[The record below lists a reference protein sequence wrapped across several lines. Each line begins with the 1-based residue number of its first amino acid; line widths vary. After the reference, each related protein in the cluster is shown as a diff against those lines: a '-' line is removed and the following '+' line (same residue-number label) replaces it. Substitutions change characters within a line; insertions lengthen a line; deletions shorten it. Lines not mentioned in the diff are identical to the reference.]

1 MSSTSP
7 LPTTPHPDAAVA
19 ALKPQPT
26 DAPDAPPVAATTSRG
41 ATPASNCT
49 PPPIKKPKKTRRKNR
64 NPCTNNGCTE
74 KFFNIVELE
83 MHLACCPHRPEAA
96 APTPSLT
103 LAQRGL
109 GGGAFDK
116 MKRIDEHADT

>member
-7 LPTTPHPDAAVA
+7 PPPTPHPDAAVA

-26 DAPDAPPVAATTSRG
+26 DAPDAPLVAATTSRG
-41 ATPASNCT
+41 ATPASDCT
-49 PPPIKKPKKTRRKNR
+49 PPPTKTPKNKRRNV
-64 NPCTNNGCTE
+64 CTNPECG
-74 KFFNIVELE
+74 KRFKSLIKLE

-116 MKRIDEHADT
+116 MKRIDKHADT